1 VSAATGKRELPLEE
15 WVRGVRAGDRAV
27 LGRAITLVESAH
39 PEHRRQADALLAALL
54 PHTGGAHR
62 VGVTGVPGVGKST
75 FIEALGT
82 HLTGAGR
89 RVAVLAVD
97 PSSATGGGSL
107 LGDKTRMTWLGS
119 DPRAFVRP
127 SPAGGALGGVAAR
140 TREALLVCEAAGFDV
155 VLVETVGVGQSE
167 ALVASMVDSF
177 LLLLLAG
184 AGDELQGIKRG
195 VVELADVLAVTK
207 ADGENLER
215 ARAAAAEAQRA
226 LHYLRPR
233 SATWRPP
240 VLCVSALGGSAPEGT
255 GVAAVWQRL
264 EQHRARLEHSGELA
278 ARRREQQVSWL
289 WDLVR
294 EGVLTCLRAHP
305 AAAGAAN
312 ELERA
317 VAEGSTT
324 PGQAAARLLDTFM
337 SAGASAPERR
347 DRGSP

>member
-1 VSAATGKRELPLEE
+1 MSAALGKRELSLEE

-89 RVAVLAVD
+89 RVAVLAID

-107 LGDKTRMTWLGS
+107 LGDKTRMTRLGS

-195 VVELADVLAVTK
+195 VIELADVLAVTK

-233 SATWRPP
+233 SPGWRPP
-240 VLCVSALGGSAPEGT
+240 VLCVSALGGSASEGT
-255 GVAAVWQRL
+255 GVAAVWQSL
-264 EQHRARLEHSGELA
+264 EAHRARLEQSGELA

-289 WDLVR
+289 WGLVQ
-294 EGVLTCLRAHP
+294 EGLLARLRAHP
-305 AAAGAAN
+305 AAAA
-312 ELERA
+312 LERA
-317 VAEGSTT
+317 VAEGSIT
-324 PGQAAARLLDTFM
+324 PGEAAARLLDTFT
-337 SAGASAPERR
+337 SS
-347 DRGSP
+347 DRGNA

>member
-1 VSAATGKRELPLEE
+1 MSAALGKRELSLEE

-107 LGDKTRMTWLGS
+107 LGDKTRMTRLGS

-233 SATWRPP
+233 SAGWQPP
-240 VLCVSALGGSAPEGT
+240 VLCVSALGGPTPEGT
-255 GVAAVWQRL
+255 GVAAVWDSLQA
-264 EQHRARLEHSGELA
+264 HRARLEQSGELA

-289 WDLVR
+289 WGLVQ
-294 EGVLTCLRAHP
+294 EGVLARLRAHP
-305 AAAGAAN
+305 AAAA
-312 ELERA
+312 LERA
-317 VAEGSTT
+317 VAEGSIT
-324 PGQAAARLLDTFM
+324 PGEAAARLLDTFT
-337 SAGASAPERR
+337 SS
-347 DRGSP
+347 DRGNA